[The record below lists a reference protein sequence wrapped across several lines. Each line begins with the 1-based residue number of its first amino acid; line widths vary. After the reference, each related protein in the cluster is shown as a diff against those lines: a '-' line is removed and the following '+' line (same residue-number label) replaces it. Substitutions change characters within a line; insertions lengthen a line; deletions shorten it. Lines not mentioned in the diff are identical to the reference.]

1 MLRIQELLSDDTSD
15 CGRIP
20 RTLDCELL
28 DDLVDSVAPGENV
41 TVSGTLHVLD
51 SEESKRLARYKC
63 FIFF

>member
-1 MLRIQELLSDDTSD
+1 MLSDDTSD

-51 SEESKRLARYKC
+51 SDESKRDLQAIKI
-63 FIFF
+63 FILFGLF